1 MTTAQFLLGIGIG
14 ALTGVLA
21 ALCGVGGGLIM
32 VPAFVF
38 LMALDQKSAVATS
51 LAVII
56 PTSLNSARGHWLKG
70 TVDMELLKL
79 WAVPVVLGVLAGA
92 ALLRPLMPYEPGP
105 IGGLDGRPV
114 FIAAGTH
121 DPYAPVQS
129 TERLQQVLADG
140 GADVTLSTA
149 DAAHELVQAD
159 LDATAAWFAGHSAPA
174 G

>member
-56 PTSLNSARGHWLKG
+56 SVSLVATYKYQSASLIKWQIVWPVMFGAVVTTWLATDWLKHLSNDFLTRIFAILMIVVG
-70 TVDMELLKL
+70 IRMLLVK
-79 WAVPVVLGVLAGA
+79 
-92 ALLRPLMPYEPGP
+92 
-105 IGGLDGRPV
+105 
-114 FIAAGTH
+114 
-121 DPYAPVQS
+121 
-129 TERLQQVLADG
+129 
-140 GADVTLSTA
+140 
-149 DAAHELVQAD
+149 
-159 LDATAAWFAGHSAPA
+159 
-174 G
+174 